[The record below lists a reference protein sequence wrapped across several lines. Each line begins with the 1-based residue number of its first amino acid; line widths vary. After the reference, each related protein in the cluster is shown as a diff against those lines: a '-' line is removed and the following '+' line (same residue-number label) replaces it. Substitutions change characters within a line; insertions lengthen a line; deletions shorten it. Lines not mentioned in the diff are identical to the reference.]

1 MYRSRGRTIVNMSA
15 KSEAELAQEILKRT
29 ALYLDKLAGHV
40 FDIEE
45 TVGNSIAAKE
55 ASDEETIKNL
65 QVLDFLR
72 QSMEDLALMAIILSD
87 PKTRPLDEETV
98 KAASSKLRLKSTRL
112 VLCDIQSER
121 VDTLQ
126 ENTGDIDLF

>member
-1 MYRSRGRTIVNMSA
+1 MSA